1 MSPVRALAQA
11 IMAQIIVSETRPF
24 FMRVGDINI
33 FYKILGYAMET
44 RPIDLRW
51 NTLIQKYFACQNKVK
66 LKVDLLISVPVV
78 ATWEPFFQ
86 KLRRMWK
93 CILRKHQCNII
104 LTEGQNLTQLGY
116 AYFLLRYVE
125 ENLGEKQSILFLQ
138 GSKVDSVIYKKELKQ
153 VHGNVSFGWPT
164 KYMNKRQFDIVVDIH
179 YDDCPYYGEMI
190 YIKFIRNKQYHKEN
204 TTKIFDL
211 ML

>member
-1 MSPVRALAQA
+1 
-11 IMAQIIVSETRPF
+11 
-24 FMRVGDINI
+24 MRVGDINI

-66 LKVDLLISVPVV
+66 LKVDLLISVPVI
-78 ATWEPFFQ
+78 AMWEPFFQ

-104 LTEGQNLTQLGY
+104 LTEGQNLTHLGY
-116 AYFLLRYVE
+116 EYFLLRYVE

-138 GSKVDSVIYKKELKQ
+138 GSKEESVIMKKKLKH
-153 VHGNVSFGWPT
+153 VFGNVSFGWPT
-164 KYMNKRQFDIVVDIH
+164 KYNTRRQFDIVIDTH